1 MSSGIAEQTTRPGKI
16 GQSVGALAAG
26 FLVNIVLSLGTD
38 FGLHAIGIWPVLAQ
52 PMTDSLLL
60 VATVYRTLYG
70 IISSYILARLAP
82 NRPLEHALIGG
93 AIGLALGIA
102 GAAATWTRGLGPHW
116 YSVALLVLA
125 VPTAW
130 VGGKL
135 RMLQLRREN
144 GQFPEQSSQGH

>member
-1 MSSGIAEQTTRPGKI
+1 MSSGIAERTACPGKI
-16 GQSVGALAAG
+16 GQSVGALTAG

-125 VPTAW
+125 MPTAW

-135 RMLQLRREN
+135 RMLQLRRES

>member
-1 MSSGIAEQTTRPGKI
+1 MSSGIAEQTTRPGNI

-60 VATVYRTLYG
+60 VATAYRTLYG
-70 IISSYILARLAP
+70 VISSYILARLAP

-125 VPTAW
+125 MPTAW

-135 RMLQLRREN
+135 RMLQLRRES
-144 GQFPEQSSQGH
+144 GQFPQQSRQGH